1 MNEEFF
7 NEILLTLNNIR
18 TDSDVPKNIR
28 NKIIMTIN
36 CIEEKKEDC
45 LKASQILENLE
56 DITNDPNIP
65 SETRIE
71 IMNIMSI
78 LGRMV

>member
-1 MNEEFF
+1 MNEECFI
-7 NEILLTLNNIR
+7 EILQTLDNIR

-28 NKIIMTIN
+28 NKICQTIS

-45 LKASQILENLE
+45 LKANKILENLE
-56 DITNDPNIP
+56 DITNDPNVP
-65 SETRIE
+65 TETRME
-71 IMNIMSI
+71 IMSIMSI